1 MPPRRPKGQRNHLQQ
16 VPLTFKPLPTF
27 VWIFKDEQIKMDSF
41 TLLPITIDDSSKSL
55 LERPSAQPTPGLPA
69 ALADLNNLHRNLLQ
83 FDNAIPPPPN
93 LMSPKRSAQIN
104 KLRES
109 GNAAFRKQQFAEAIK
124 LYTYALEMALT
135 RPPWEQSG
143 LVREE
148 ASMIYSNRAQ
158 ANIASRNW
166 AEGMCDAEMSCGLK
180 PKDNVKAW
188 YRRALCLKEMGKLD
202 DAREVLEM
210 GMEWEAENQGKTD
223 GDLRTLLRD
232 VAKELEEKEKSAAA

>member
-1 MPPRRPKGQRNHLQQ
+1 
-16 VPLTFKPLPTF
+16 
-27 VWIFKDEQIKMDSF
+27 MDSF
-41 TLLPITIDDSSKSL
+41 TLLPLTIDESSKSL
-55 LERPSAQPTPGLPA
+55 LERPSASPTPGLAA

-83 FDNAIPPPPN
+83 FENAIPPPPGLIN
-93 LMSPKRSAQIN
+93 PKRSAQIN

-188 YRRALCLKEMGKLD
+188 YRRAFCLKEMGKLD

-210 GMEWEAENQGKTD
+210 GSEWEAENQGKTD
-223 GDLRTLLRD
+223 GDLRALLRD
-232 VAKELEEKEKSAAA
+232 VMKELEEKEKAGLPT